1 MDALS
6 MPLIHVQDLRKRFGS
21 LAAVD
26 GVTFS
31 IPRGETVV
39 LWGDNGAGKTTV
51 LRCVLGLLPFE
62 GVIRVAG
69 EDVRRRGKDVR
80 RRIGYVP
87 QDVRFHAHETVWE
100 TIRFYAQLRAVPMR
114 SAEARLREW
123 GLQDALAQRVGTL
136 SGGMRQRLALAIA
149 LLSDPS
155 VLLLDEPASSL
166 DVKTKRD
173 LNVHLEQLKAN
184 GKTLVLCSHQTADV
198 WRLADRVL
206 VLSHGR
212 LIAQGSPNAMAGLLG
227 EELNAESLPE
237 WRT

>member
-1 MDALS
+1 MDLGEPIIS
-6 MPLIHVQDLRKRFGS
+6 LRDVRKRFG
-21 LAAVD
+21 AVTALD
-26 GVTFS
+26 GLTCS
-31 IPRGETVV
+31 IPPGQAVV
-39 LWGDNGAGKTTV
+39 LWGANGAGKTTV

-62 GVIRVAG
+62 GAIHVAG

-87 QDVRFHAHETVWE
+87 QDVRFHAHQTVRE

-114 SAEARLREW
+114 SAEARLQEW
-123 GLQDALAQRVGTL
+123 GLQDAPAQRVGAL

-149 LLSDPS
+149 LLSDPP

-206 VLSHGR
+206 VLSHGH
-212 LIAQGSPNAMAGLLG
+212 LIAQGSPSAMAELLG
-227 EELNAESLPE
+227 EELNAGSLP
-237 WRT
+237 